1 MSRISGNVVDRHHRP
16 DTCEMR
22 DLSKSFVSESIL
34 SLFLQVGPILDK
46 VEQMVEEQS
55 LDPVFSDK

>member
-1 MSRISGNVVDRHHRP
+1 
-16 DTCEMR
+16 MR